1 MSERGLSKQPV
12 SVLTEIYLLASQ
24 GYKANAIGTQV
35 ALAHSTVGRA
45 LARVDQVVGPRPI

>member
-1 MSERGLSKQPV
+1 M